1 MPEWWDGDERR
12 DNTREKRTND
22 GDVGGVTG
30 CTAMLGVALAL
41 VATLLWFLAG
51 S

>member
-1 MPEWWDGDERR
+1 MPEWWDGEVRR
-12 DNTREKRTND
+12 DDNREKRTNG

-30 CTAMLGVALAL
+30 CAPMLGAALAL
-41 VATLLWFLAG
+41 VAALLRFLAG

>member
-12 DNTREKRTND
+12 DDNRGKRTNG

-41 VATLLWFLAG
+41 VVTLLWFLAG

>member
-12 DNTREKRTND
+12 DDNREKRTNG

-30 CTAMLGVALAL
+30 CAPLLGAALAL
-41 VATLLWFLAG
+41 VATVLWFLAG